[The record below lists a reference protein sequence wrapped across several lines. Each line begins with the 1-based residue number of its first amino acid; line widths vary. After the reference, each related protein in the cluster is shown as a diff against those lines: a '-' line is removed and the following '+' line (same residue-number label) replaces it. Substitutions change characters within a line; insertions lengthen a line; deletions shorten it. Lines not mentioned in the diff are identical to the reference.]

1 MKGKITMNKEQK
13 ELIKNVIME
22 RIDNIATLSRLQE
35 EYRKNDN
42 DEDVA
47 WAINKIGQREKE
59 IRTLLDLLIGE

>member
-1 MKGKITMNKEQK
+1 MNKEQK

-47 WAINKIGQREKE
+47 WTIDKIGKREKE
-59 IRTLLDLLIGE
+59 IKTLLDLLIGE

>member
-1 MKGKITMNKEQK
+1 MNKEQK

-59 IRTLLDLLIGE
+59 IKTLLDLLIGE